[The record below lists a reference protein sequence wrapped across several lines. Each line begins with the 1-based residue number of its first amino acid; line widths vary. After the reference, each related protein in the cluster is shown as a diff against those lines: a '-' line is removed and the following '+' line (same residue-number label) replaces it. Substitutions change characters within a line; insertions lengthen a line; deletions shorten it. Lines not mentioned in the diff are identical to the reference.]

1 MGSRHNIDSQRS
13 RALLAIFWGGF
24 LVGVFDI
31 VYAFI
36 EWVLRGV
43 PPIRILQGIA
53 TGVLGPASFRGGV
66 ATAALGLSL
75 HFLIAFGA
83 ATVYYSASRFIPLL
97 TREAVICG
105 LLYGIAVYCFMHY
118 VVIPLSR
125 IRRRPFDVVF
135 DSIEIVEHMLLVGLP
150 IALACRRF
158 SGSWNNNHQR
168 NPSQT
173 TGAASTS
180 HA

>member
-1 MGSRHNIDSQRS
+1 MGSRYHAGSQQA

-36 EWVLRGV
+36 EWALRGV
-43 PPIRILQGIA
+43 PPIRILQAIASGI
-53 TGVLGPASFRGGV
+53 LGPASFRGGV

-105 LLYGIAVYCFMHY
+105 LLYGIAIYCFMHY

-150 IALACRRF
+150 IALASRRF
-158 SGSWNNNHQR
+158 AGRGNDDQLR
-168 NPSQT
+168 DASQT
-173 TGAASTS
+173 NKVASTS